1 MKPKA
6 VVCGTTFGRIYL
18 AALQR
23 DDQPYQLAG
32 IVARGSPRSRQ
43 LAEDAGVPLYPS
55 IAALPDDI
63 ALGCV
68 VIRSGMVGGAGT
80 EMAQALLARKIS
92 VIQEH
97 PVHSGELA
105 PCLRSARSHGAQYRL
120 NTLYPETA
128 PVRRYL
134 AQVRRL
140 ARLEPPL
147 FIDAVAGVQIGCAL
161 LDILGHALG
170 GLRPFAF
177 GTPAVPPPGQA
188 LPYRSIDGTLH
199 GVPLHL
205 RLQYQMDLRDPDNY
219 FHLMHRITVGFPS
232 GNLCLH
238 DTHGPVLWARRFH
251 VPRVD
256 IGAARLEVQ
265 LDAGAVAAIPMVR
278 AIGPSHGASLHA
290 ILTDLWPAAIARQLR
305 QIEADQRA
313 QRDPL
318 HAGQRSLDLCLA
330 WEALTD
336 RLGPPAY
343 SSLTSLDRADA
354 TAAEAVLLDESA
366 EQTP

>member
-1 MKPKA
+1 MNPSA
-6 VVCGTTFGRIYL
+6 PPHLALATMAQHAPDRIALRYLGRAAEPRIWRYGELDHEIRAL
-18 AALQR
+18 AARMTERLQPGDR
-23 DDQPYQLAG
+23 
-32 IVARGSPRSRQ
+32 V
-43 LAEDAGVPLYPS
+43 
-55 IAALPDDI
+55 
-63 ALGCV
+63 
-68 VIRSGMVGGAGT
+68 
-80 EMAQALLARKIS
+80 LLLM
-92 VIQEH
+92 
-97 PVHSGELA
+97 PGE
-105 PCLRSARSHGAQYRL
+105 
-120 NTLYPETA
+120 
-128 PVRRYL
+128 
-134 AQVRRL
+134 
-140 ARLEPPL
+140 
-147 FIDAVAGVQIGCAL
+147 
-161 LDILGHALG
+161 
-170 GLRPFAF
+170 
-177 GTPAVPPPGQA
+177 
-188 LPYRSIDGTLH
+188 
-199 GVPLHL
+199 PLHL

-256 IGAARLEVQ
+256 IGAARLEAQ

-278 AIGPSHGASLHA
+278 AIGPSHGTSLHA